1 MATADSTQSLS
12 ITTVEMSLDEARET
26 DRLIKRH
33 INTTRYLLLDMR
45 DRKGWKALGYAS
57 FKDYGE
63 KELGYKERHI
73 YELVDA
79 AEISLQLGYSAEDCA
94 MAQPAERQLRPLKAV
109 PEDERKAIWDEAT
122 RKAKEDGAKLTAQ
135 RVQDA
140 VADYQHRIQAL
151 EAQLADATTEVKET
165 PVSLPSPQ
173 QEVKEMPV
181 ALPESTPPHEEPTMS
196 LPPIEDLPMTALRPT
211 RSLHG
216 NTHSAT
222 TASDAS
228 LTHRGRI
235 LAFRAMIQSLSVYL
249 NHCYEQTGDPF
260 FDASDDDRQEWL
272 LMGEELHQIKH
283 CIDGFIQKR
292 PALTLIQGGVR

>member
-45 DRKGWKALGYAS
+45 DRKGWKALGYSS
-57 FKDYGE
+57 FKEYGE
-63 KELGYKERHI
+63 KELGYEKAYLTR
-73 YELVDA
+73 LADA
-79 AEISLQLGYSAEDCA
+79 GEISLQLGYRPELPMGNSL
-94 MAQPAERQLRPLKAV
+94 PSERQLRPLKSV

-122 RKAKEDGAKLTAQ
+122 RKAEEDGAKLTAQ

-140 VADYQHRIQAL
+140 VAGYQHRIQAL
-151 EAQLADATTEVKET
+151 EAQVADATPEGKEV
-165 PVSLPSPQ
+165 PVYLPSPP

-181 ALPESTPPHEEPTMS
+181 ASPELTPTET
-196 LPPIEDLPMTALRPT
+196 D
-211 RSLHG
+211 
-216 NTHSAT
+216 T
-222 TASDAS
+222 TASDAPLS
-228 LTHRGRI
+228 HRGRI